1 MNRTQRL
8 LRLSAWTLGAA
19 TLLAAP
25 ALHAQDAPP
34 AVDPA
39 QFSACLNELKA
50 APAFS
55 RITGFSAAEALG
67 RPVSLFTANADAT
80 TSFDQLCEQLNPQ
93 GFWEGEVEAT
103 DKVVNHYKGKC
114 QCESGGY
121 MDGICFNC
129 GLPIE

>member
-55 RITGFSAAEALG
+55 RITPATFVRATEGLQADPSVLVLRYLKRRYSVGVKAAEL
-67 RPVSLFTANADAT
+67 
-80 TSFDQLCEQLNPQ
+80 
-93 GFWEGEVEAT
+93 
-103 DKVVNHYKGKC
+103 
-114 QCESGGY
+114 
-121 MDGICFNC
+121 
-129 GLPIE
+129 